1 MMAGNPSAGYPR
13 KQCPAMKKRF
23 SLLAALTASAVVLAG
38 CTDSDPTGGEDA
50 AGTGGAAAAETIV
63 IGTANFP
70 ESEIIGQVWAVA
82 LEEEGFDVEVNSG
95 IGSRE
100 VYTGAIE
107 EGSVHVFPEYTGSL
121 AQFYDAEVP
130 AGADSEEVADALRDA
145 LPGDLAISEP
155 APGQNSDSFQV
166 LPETAEEYDLTTI
179 GDLAN
184 LDEIV
189 LASQPETM
197 ERPFNPEGLEAVYG
211 VPAESIE
218 LNAISDGGG
227 PLTVSALVQGAADVA
242 NIYTT
247 TPNYDSDGNP
257 VELVT
262 LEDPESIILPEN
274 VTALYRADDVPAEVL
289 DVLDDV
295 NADLTTERLI
305 EFNER
310 NIGEEKADPSVIAE
324 DFIAERD

>member
-1 MMAGNPSAGYPR
+1 MMAGNMSAGYFR

-23 SLLAALTASAVVLAG
+23 SFLAALTASAVVLVG
-38 CTDSDPTGGEDA
+38 CTSSDPTGGEDA
-50 AGTGGAAAAETIV
+50 ADADGAASAETIV

-70 ESEIIGQVWAVA
+70 ESEIIGQVWAAA

-107 EGSVHVFPEYTGSL
+107 EGSVQVFPEYIGSL
-121 AQFYDAEVP
+121 AQYYDADVSV
-130 AGADSEEVADALRDA
+130 GADSDEVAAALSDV
-145 LPGDLAISEP
+145 LPEALAIGEL
-155 APGQNSDSFQV
+155 APGQNADSFQV
-166 LPETAEEYDLTTI
+166 LPDTAEEYDLTTI

-184 LDEIV
+184 IDEIV
-189 LASQPETM
+189 LATQPETM
-197 ERPFNPEGLEAVYG
+197 ERPFGPEGLETVYG
-211 VPAESIE
+211 VPADSIE

-227 PLTVSALVQGAADVA
+227 PLTVSALVQGAANVA

-247 TPNYDSDGNP
+247 TPTYDSDGNP

-289 DVLDDV
+289 DVLNGV

>member
-1 MMAGNPSAGYPR
+1 
-13 KQCPAMKKRF
+13 MKKRF
-23 SLLAALTASAVVLAG
+23 SFLAALTASAVVLVG
-38 CTDSDPTGGEDA
+38 CTSSDPTSGD
-50 AGTGGAAAAETIV
+50 GASGDDDTSAETVI

-70 ESEIIGQVWAVA
+70 ESEIIGQVWAAA

-107 EGSVHVFPEYTGSL
+107 EGSVHVFPEYIGSL
-121 AQFYDAEVP
+121 AQYYDADVSI
-130 AGADSEEVADALRDA
+130 GADSEEVAAALTDA
-145 LPGDLAISEP
+145 LPESLAISEL

-166 LPETAEEYDLTTI
+166 LPDTAEEYDLTTI

-184 LDEIV
+184 IDEIV

-211 VPAESIE
+211 VPADSIE
-218 LNAISDGGG
+218 INAISDGGG
-227 PLTVSALVQGAADVA
+227 PLTVSALVQGAANVA
-242 NIYTT
+242 NVYTT
-247 TPNYDSDGNP
+247 TPTYDSDGNR

-262 LEDPESIILPEN
+262 LEDPEAIILPEN

-289 DVLDDV
+289 DVINGV

-310 NIGEEKADPSVIAE
+310 NIGEEKADPSVIAV
-324 DFIAERD
+324 DFIAGRE

>member
-1 MMAGNPSAGYPR
+1 MSAGYSR
-13 KQCPAMKKRF
+13 KQCPVMKKRLPF
-23 SLLAALTASAVVLAG
+23 LAALTASAVVLVG
-38 CTDSDPTGGEDA
+38 CASSDPTGGADD
-50 AGTGGAAAAETIV
+50 TGADGAAAAETVV

-70 ESEIIGQVWAVA
+70 ESEIIGQVWAAA
-82 LEEEGFDVEVNSG
+82 LEDEGFDVEVNSG

-121 AQFYDAEVP
+121 AQFYDADVP
-130 AGADSEEVADALRDA
+130 AGADAEEVAAALAEA
-145 LPGDLAISEP
+145 LPESLAIGEL

-184 LDEIV
+184 MGDIV
-189 LASQPETM
+189 LASQPETQ

-211 VPAESIE
+211 IPAESIE

-247 TPNYDSDGNP
+247 TPTYDSDGNP
-257 VELVT
+257 IELIT

-289 DVLDDV
+289 DVINGV
-295 NADLTTERLI
+295 NADLTTEQLM

-310 NIGEEKADPSVIAE
+310 NIGEEKADPSTIAE
-324 DFIAERD
+324 EFIAERD